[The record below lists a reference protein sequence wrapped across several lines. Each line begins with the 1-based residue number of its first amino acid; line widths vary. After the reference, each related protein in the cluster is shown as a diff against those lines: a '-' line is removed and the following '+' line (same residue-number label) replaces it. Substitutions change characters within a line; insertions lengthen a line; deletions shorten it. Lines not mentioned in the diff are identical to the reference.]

1 MLHHHRDLP
10 WGRRLGFALDVA
22 RGMEHL
28 RARGLV
34 HRDLKS
40 LNVFVDAGWR
50 CKVGDL
56 GLSRAVSD
64 KMTARK
70 GTLEWMAPELFD
82 ADREYGQPVDVFS
95 FGIVMWEIWAQ
106 AYPYSKNRDYP
117 GNFLVQKMKVRR

>member
-1 MLHHHRDLP
+1 
-10 WGRRLGFALDVA
+10 
-22 RGMEHL
+22 MEHL
-28 RARGLV
+28 HARGLV

-40 LNVFVDAGWR
+40 LNVFVDAAWR

-82 ADREYGQPVDVFS
+82 ADREYGQAVDVFS
-95 FGIVMWEIWAQ
+95 FGVVMWEIWAQ
-106 AYPYSKNRDYP
+106 AYPYSANRDYP
-117 GNFLVQKMKVRR
+117 GNFLVQKMKVRCWFGAAPAPLLF